1 MAAQAQLI
9 MYDTVGRGS
18 GASTLVKL
26 DPDTG
31 ALIQTI
37 GSVGYTVN
45 GLEWA
50 NGKLYASTSAN
61 DANFPSGLL
70 EINTLTGQGTPIG
83 TDFNAPDLAVV
94 SITSNSSGQ
103 LYGWVEPGVDSLA
116 IIDPVTGL
124 ATLLGDSDLST
135 WTLGLA
141 FDANDNLFLVNGDG
155 EVYSIDPANSAA
167 TYLYDLTTM
176 AHHGDFN
183 PLNGR
188 YYGINEE
195 TGISLIV
202 ADLGLSSGN
211 VVATLP
217 TVDNL
222 HTITFAVVPEPAQAT
237 AIASLVLLGFVLLR
251 RRPGGMS
258 R

>member
-1 MAAQAQLI
+1 
-9 MYDTVGRGS
+9 MYDTVGSGS

-83 TDFNAPDLAVV
+83 TGFNAPDQAVV

-103 LYGWVEPGVDSLA
+103 LYGWVEPSVDSLA
-116 IIDPVTGL
+116 IIDPVTDL

-188 YYGINEE
+188 YYGITSPWE
-195 TGISLIV
+195 TTKSLIV
-202 ADLGLSSGN
+202 ADLGLSSGS